1 MMFKDTSQDREAQ
14 PSMSLNKI
22 CSWNKKQSDSEGV
35 MRWDQFKSMPLAEP
49 NGNGGFL
56 TLDATRAELALV
68 ILYLNKAE
76 ARDKICRAIQ
86 YGLKFWSDGQPGTAQ
101 NVDKSTSLARKVF
114 HLFFN
119 NLLVLFVF
127 LSIVF
132 VALQNALLSTFLL
145 LDQISQ
151 RIVTQLSPQ
160 FCNGHGTSDDVKEK
174 KPDPSIYQTTVKR
187 LGVSEKDCLVVEDS
201 VTGLQALL
209 YNTVELLLYAPTR
222 PVVFLW
228 MMAVGTVVCAALW
241 PEYIACEQN
250 DERYNELSPKAFEA
264 GATKDDQGKEV
275 LDISEKGVVAKCKT
289 SSNACLTSLA
299 GSSTPTPLVS
309 SFDFVNSDLSAW
321 CFSCDAYLD
330 AQAILQLHP
339 VYETTYILKFGQAP
353 PFPTTD
359 NQAEASTYAIKFQH
373 GTLDL

>member
-22 CSWNKKQSDSEGV
+22 WLVGLKRWNKKQSDSEGI
-35 MRWDQFKSMPLAEP
+35 MRWDQFKMS
-49 NGNGGFL
+49 

-76 ARDKICRAIQ
+76 ARDKTRYA
-86 YGLKFWSDGQPGTAQ
+86 GDGQPGTAQ

-127 LSIVF
+127 LNIVF
-132 VALQNALLSTFLL
+132 VALQKCVIIHFLDCNPTL
-145 LDQISQ
+145 
-151 RIVTQLSPQ
+151 PQ

-201 VTGLQALL
+201 VTGLQVDFVSVRLL
-209 YNTVELLLYAPTR
+209 VNLYTWIKEMFMFCLLAKAICGI
-222 PVVFLW
+222 LW
-228 MMAVGTVVCAALW
+228 ENLGITL
-241 PEYIACEQN
+241 
-250 DERYNELSPKAFEA
+250 

-275 LDISEKGVVAKCKT
+275 LDISEKGVV
-289 SSNACLTSLA
+289 
-299 GSSTPTPLVS
+299 G
-309 SFDFVNSDLSAW
+309 FVIDLSAW
-321 CFSCDAYLD
+321 CFSCNAYLD
-330 AQAILQLHP
+330 AQAILATP
-339 VYETTYILKFGQAP
+339 PAYETTYILKFGQASIS
-353 PFPTTD
+353 
-359 NQAEASTYAIKFQH
+359 NHI
-373 GTLDL
+373 L